1 MNLPRPLVIV
11 AFGAYALSLLFL
23 VLRLGGYIAWPWSMV
38 FAPIW
43 LTWCAGALIGAYL
56 VLLAIVERLRS
67 PA

>member
-23 VLRLGGYIAWPWSMV
+23 VLRLGHYVAWSWSTV

-43 LTWCAGALIGAYL
+43 LTWCAGALIGTYL
-56 VLLAIVERLRS
+56 VILAVVERVTVR
-67 PA
+67 P